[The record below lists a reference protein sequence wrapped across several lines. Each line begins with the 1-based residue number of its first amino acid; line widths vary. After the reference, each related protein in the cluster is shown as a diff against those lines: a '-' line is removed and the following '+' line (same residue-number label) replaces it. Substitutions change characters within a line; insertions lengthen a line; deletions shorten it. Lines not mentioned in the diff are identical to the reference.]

1 MDVGSLLENEM
12 LEVLLIDD
20 FKKSTSIEMC
30 KSKKKNI
37 EIQGLSLDNC
47 LYDVGGGV
55 AWMLKR
61 QPTLFIY

>member
-37 EIQGLSLDNC
+37 EFKALVKTIAC
-47 LYDVGGGV
+47 MMWEEV
-55 AWMLKR
+55 
-61 QPTLFIY
+61 